1 SAQFS
6 GVAWFGSAQ
15 FSGDAWFGS
24 AQFSGDAGFFMAKFA
39 NFATFDKAYFQ
50 RVANFGAIRGERGF
64 SLADAT
70 FELVP
75 NFIQAH
81 FEEAPRLDNIRVRAR
96 MIDPPPAKITRWQ
109 RLRSYPTRAL
119 VGAWRRIFAADSDA
133 PARFRALKRL
143 AIQGHDADREHEFFG
158 REICAARFVTDWPVH
173 WKLWERGIWGG
184 IWRFWF
190 GWLYEVFGGLGNS
203 ILRPFLW
210 WLLLMAVAY
219 VALLGEQVDVKA
231 ERAKLIEGGA
241 STQSAYA
248 TSTWNAWDK
257 SQSCY
262 APKGGNGAVNRLGGL
277 VPEVAAS
284 TNAPAEAL
292 QLAIRNAFIVLDSGG
307 DSSHRAYGCLYGVE
321 LYGGNTP
328 VAYVPREV
336 ANIAAVQKLISA
348 VLIFLFGLALRNML
362 KMK

>member
-1 SAQFS
+1 EFYRFS
-6 GVAWFGSAQ
+6 S
-15 FSGDAWFGS
+15 
-24 AQFSGDAGFFMAKFA
+24 
-39 NFATFDKAYFQ
+39 FDNAHFLSS
-50 RVANFGAIRGERGF
+50 ANFGAIRGERGF
-64 SLADAT
+64 SLANAT
-70 FELVP
+70 FEHVP
-75 NFIQAH
+75 DFIQAH
-81 FEEAPRLDNIRVRAR
+81 FEEAPRLDNIHVHAR
-96 MIDPPPAKITRWQ
+96 MIDPPATFLEEITQPPLSWFPRFI
-109 RLRSYPTRAL
+109 S
-119 VGAWRRIFAADSDA
+119 GAWHRIWHADKNN
-133 PARFRALKRL
+133 PARFRTLQRL